1 MVHGNNIERWKNDRK
16 SFYAYVKSKAQVGPR
31 LLDAQGKEINYPGA
45 TTDTFNEQFLFI
57 FTGENTTNIPLP
69 ENVYTEDQND
79 WLVEVD
85 ITVDRSCED
94 KTGRTKRRQVMKQHI
109 LSHYFLTSRWLN
121 GLEDG
126 KYHINTLKPKQKLSQ
141 ILDLP
146 KSTFSGEYF
155 GP

>member
-1 MVHGNNIERWKNDRK
+1 M
-16 SFYAYVKSKAQVGPR
+16 KSKAQVGPR

-109 LSHYFLTSRWLN
+109 LSHYFLTSR
-121 GLEDG
+121 
-126 KYHINTLKPKQKLSQ
+126 
-141 ILDLP
+141 
-146 KSTFSGEYF
+146 
-155 GP
+155 